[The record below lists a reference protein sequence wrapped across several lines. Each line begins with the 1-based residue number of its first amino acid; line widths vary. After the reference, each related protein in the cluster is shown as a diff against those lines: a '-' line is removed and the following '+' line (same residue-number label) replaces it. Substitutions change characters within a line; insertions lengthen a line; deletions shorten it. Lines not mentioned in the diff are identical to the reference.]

1 MAFYAGQLVRRTELE
16 NPTIVV
22 ITDRNDL
29 DDQLFGTFSMC
40 RDLVRQTP
48 IQADSREDLQSAL
61 SRASGGVIFTT
72 IQKFSPAHG
81 ETVYPRLWTPEQG
94 MRRKRFRDNPIQAMR
109 VKKGGKG
116 RPATRRFLTRRKSRK
131 RRPSIDG
138 AAGPSSRRV
147 VREGKVMIHSSRRDR
162 KAKAIA
168 EVLAM
173 IANAQAPLAPHRPRP
188 VLEADERLFETA
200 AEFCAALE
208 KYAECATQIKRVN
221 H

>member
-1 MAFYAGQLVRRTELE
+1 MLHRTGNCPPCANLARFEPPPSSGRG
-16 NPTIVV
+16 NF
-22 ITDRNDL
+22 N
-29 DDQLFGTFSMC
+29 
-40 RDLVRQTP
+40 
-48 IQADSREDLQSAL
+48 AA
-61 SRASGGVIFTT
+61 ASWIDP
-72 IQKFSPAHG
+72 KSL
-81 ETVYPRLWTPEQG
+81 PRLWTPEQG
-94 MRRKRFRDNPIQAMR
+94 MRRKRFRDNPIQAMW

-131 RRPSIDG
+131 QRPSIDG

-147 VREGKVMIHSSRRDR
+147 VREGKAMIHSSRRDR

-173 IANAQAPLAPHRPRP
+173 IANAEAPLAPHRPRP

-208 KYAECATQIKRVN
+208 KYAECATKIERVN

>member
-1 MAFYAGQLVRRTELE
+1 
-16 NPTIVV
+16 
-22 ITDRNDL
+22 
-29 DDQLFGTFSMC
+29 
-40 RDLVRQTP
+40 
-48 IQADSREDLQSAL
+48 
-61 SRASGGVIFTT
+61 
-72 IQKFSPAHG
+72 
-81 ETVYPRLWTPEQG
+81 
-94 MRRKRFRDNPIQAMR
+94 
-109 VKKGGKG
+109 
-116 RPATRRFLTRRKSRK
+116 
-131 RRPSIDG
+131 
-138 AAGPSSRRV
+138 
-147 VREGKVMIHSSRRDR
+147 VREGKAMIHSSRRDR